1 MKPRHELKHMI
12 NYSDY
17 FIMQSRLKHVM
28 RLDKYANET
37 GEYKIRS
44 LYFDNYNDKA
54 LQEKMTGISKREKFR
69 IRIYNND
76 DSLIK
81 LEKKMKERGL
91 CTKVSCLLSREE
103 SKHLINGNINFI
115 DLSGRPLLQELKEKM
130 KEERLRPKTVVDY
143 NREAYIYPTG
153 NVRVT
158 FDKGIRTGI
167 ASVDFLNSTMP
178 TVESLKN
185 SMMVL
190 EVKYDEFLPELITDL
205 LQIGERNKTAIS
217 KYALCR
223 IYG

>member
-28 RLDKYANET
+28 RLDKYADET

-44 LYFDNYNDKA
+44 LYFDNYNDKV

-103 SKHLINGNINFI
+103 CMHLINGNINFI
-115 DLSGRPLLQELKEKM
+115 DLSDRPLLQELKEKM
-130 KEERLRPKTVVDY
+130 KEEGLRPKTVVDY

-167 ASVDFLNSTMP
+167 ASVDFLNNAMP
-178 TVESLKN
+178 TVESLKS